1 MRLPLDIF
9 LALRYL
15 RPKRTF
21 LSIISLL
28 SVLGPL
34 LGVAILI
41 IVSSIMAG
49 FDRDIRRGIMDMSAH
64 LTVYPRNNTGYFA
77 DPQPLLETLTEEGA
91 QWGTRG
97 TPVIEGTALI
107 QLKQTVYPKIIRG
120 IDPATDGNVTKLQR
134 NFTPEG
140 FVLQEGDVAIGHRLA
155 VQWGLHLGD
164 EFLVHSPARLT
175 QNIHWQEDGKVD
187 VQEPDE
193 LYLPET
199 CKLAATFS
207 MGVSDYDDNVIVL
220 HIDQAA
226 DLFGLDWGSATSI
239 QLAVDDPMRIASLA
253 EKLRPLHK
261 DCIFVTWIEQN
272 EMLFDT
278 LQSEKSLMTF
288 LMAFIVLVASFAI
301 AATLITV
308 AVQKTR
314 EIGILKAVGVSSWTI
329 GRIFLLQG
337 FLIGATG
344 TLLGTIAGSLI
355 LYYRDA
361 IARFLSACM
370 GVEVFPAE
378 LYHLTSIPAY
388 TAPGDLIKAVAL
400 SLIICIAASMI
411 PALYASAFS
420 PSKSLKSENG

>member
-21 LSIISLL
+21 LSVISLL

-64 LTVYPRNNTGYFA
+64 LTVYPRNEKGYFA
-77 DPQPLLETLTEEGA
+77 DPQPLLEALTKEGA
-91 QWGTRG
+91 EWGARG
-97 TPVIEGTALI
+97 TPVIEGSALI

-120 IDPATDGNVTKLQR
+120 IAPETDGNVTKLQR
-134 NFTPEG
+134 NFLPEG
-140 FVLQEGDVAIGHRLA
+140 YILQEGEAAIGTRLA
-155 VQWGLHLGD
+155 MQWNLHSGD

-175 QNIHWQEDGKVD
+175 QNIHWKDDGKVD
-187 VQEPDE
+187 IQEPDE

-199 CKLAATFS
+199 CKTAAHFS
-207 MGVSDYDDNVIVL
+207 MGVSDYDDNIIVL

-226 DLFGLDWGSATSI
+226 DLFGLDWGNATSLQFAI
-239 QLAVDDPMRIASLA
+239 DDPMRVASLA
-253 EKLRPLHK
+253 HKLRPLHK
-261 DCIFVTWIEQN
+261 DCIFSTWIEEN
-272 EMLFDT
+272 EMLFNT

-314 EIGILKAVGVSSWTI
+314 EIGILKAVGISSWTV
-329 GRIFLLQG
+329 GRVFLLQG

-344 TLLGTIAGSLI
+344 TILGTIVGL
-355 LYYRDA
+355 LVLHYRDA
-361 IARFLSACM
+361 IARLLSLIM

-378 LYHLTSIPAY
+378 LYHLTSIPSY
-388 TAPGDLIKAVAL
+388 TAPADLIQAVVL
-400 SLIICIAASMI
+400 SLVICIAASMI